1 MFKARNTDLWGPVP
15 RQISSR
21 NWGEPPRFCALVKCF
36 SYGPKDCLMKQIYIY
51 FKKISILQKI
61 SLFFQIRGKKIYFK
75 KISILNRNILK
86 FSRN

>member
-1 MFKARNTDLWGPVP
+1 
-15 RQISSR
+15 
-21 NWGEPPRFCALVKCF
+21 
-36 SYGPKDCLMKQIYIY
+36 MKQIYIY
-51 FKKISILQKI
+51 FNKISILQKI